1 VRPIYLGELELVCD
15 HRESSQFNQLCT
27 MICAPSA
34 EDWEQE
40 EAEWGKGSDLVESEV
55 VPLLEAFKVRT
66 ITKGNY
72 AKYHLARR
80 WQKVIHK
87 RMRKHPSAQL
97 IGSPCDAEILGRTVL
112 DTEKW
117 SWGGPH
123 KGFFV
128 SGDYESA
135 TDLLNPWLSR
145 LAQAYIGRALGIPFE
160 HQVILDQCLTKH
172 SLEYKDGTQL
182 QQQWGQL
189 MGSPTSFPVLCLIN
203 LAATRTSYEI
213 ELGRPFKLADLPMVV
228 NGDDILFR
236 CVNQHHYQIWK
247 EITGKCGLKFS
258 LGKNYTS
265 RRYLVINSE
274 LYKVTRSGQVLKSSQ
289 LNVRLIYG
297 GSRSSVDGID
307 LRPSDYKESLRSLS
321 WSTAEHGPACLQY
334 RIDKMGLPENKRPDA
349 PEWESFLNEAKVKK
363 WREGRKMRLEGMT
376 RFYQTVP
383 QRAQCLL
390 KQLKGDYT
398 TVDDGLR
405 VATLARYASIQ
416 IQRFES
422 FRKEFLRKG
431 NSKMPTISYYLP
443 QIYGGLGLLPHPV
456 YQYSPLDSAIVQVLS
471 EDLELAQRFQ
481 NAISMRLVRGDALRM
496 ISSETSRVSKR
507 LGLEPKLVPIDEWD
521 EILERHGDQ
530 APVTGTL
537 SRAHADQCF
546 HAEQDDYQLSLES
559 KIETCSSGWSVIRSV
574 HRLARMRLNRK
585 GNKGECPAGI
595 DLNRSEVAEKR
606 LVFNT
611 RIFTPVP
618 QMP

>member
-1 VRPIYLGELELVCD
+1 
-15 HRESSQFNQLCT
+15 
-27 MICAPSA
+27 MICAPTE
-34 EDWEQE
+34 EDWENE
-40 EAEWGKGSDLVESEV
+40 EQRWGEGSDLVQSEV

-80 WQKVIHK
+80 WQKIIHS

-97 IGSPCDAEILGRTVL
+97 IGSPCDREILAETVL
-112 DTEKW
+112 NRDKW
-117 SWGGPH
+117 SWDGEH

-145 LAQAYIGRALGIPFE
+145 LAQAKIGQILGIPFE

-172 SLEYKDGTQL
+172 ALKYSDGTTL

-189 MGSPTSFPVLCLIN
+189 MGSPVSFPVLCLIN
-203 LAATRTSYEI
+203 LAATRTSFEI
-213 ELGRPFKLADLPMVV
+213 ELGRPFKLAELPMVV
-228 NGDDILFR
+228 DGDDILFR
-236 CVNQHHYQIWK
+236 CVNNHHYKIWK

-265 RRYLVINSE
+265 RKYLVINSE
-274 LYKVTRSGQVLKSSQ
+274 LYKVTRSNRVLKESQ

-307 LRPSDYKESLRSLS
+307 LRPSDYEESLRSLS

-334 RIDKMGLPENKRPDA
+334 RINQLRLPENKRPSA
-349 PEWESFLNEAKVKK
+349 PEWESFLNKVKAKK
-363 WREGRKMRLEGMT
+363 WQEGKSMRLEGMT
-376 RFYQTVP
+376 RFYRTIP
-383 QRAQCLL
+383 QRVQCLL

-398 TVDDGLR
+398 SIGDSIR
-405 VATLARYASIQ
+405 VAALARYASIQ
-416 IQRFES
+416 IAKFES
-422 FRKEFLRKG
+422 FRKEFLKKG
-431 NSKMPTISYYLP
+431 NSKMPTISWYLP
-443 QIYGGLGLLPHPV
+443 QIYGGLGLLPPPAH
-456 YQYSPLDSAIVQVLS
+456 QYSPLDSAIVQVLS

-496 ISSETSRVSKR
+496 ISKETSRVSKR
-507 LGLEPKLVPIDEWD
+507 LGLEPILVPIEEWD

-530 APVTGTL
+530 APVAGTL
-537 SRAHADQCF
+537 TRAHADQCF
-546 HAEQDDYQLSLES
+546 HAEQDDFDLSLES
-559 KIETCSSGWSVIRSV
+559 KIETCASGWSVISKV

-585 GNKGECPAGI
+585 ENKGMCPVGF

-611 RIFTPVP
+611 RVFTPVP
-618 QMP
+618 LMP